1 MPIIQEGVKAQSAL
15 MQVTAL
21 KDAISKAPSG
31 FVPGLGAVTIG
42 KLFSTEQNEMLRKIE
57 GLSKG
62 LITMIPRLPGPQS
75 NLDAKNL
82 EKSIMQLQDI
92 TLTNET
98 RFNLVKTI
106 EDGFKKLADR
116 AENVQSH
123 WEATKK
129 FDMKALNQPAQEQ
142 VANEEFGNTPAA
154 TAEREPRSRG
164 DIRDWGL
171 PGTARA

>member
-1 MPIIQEGVKAQSAL
+1 MLTMATGLMDKQQARNFQETMRVLNYNLAQGMQEIAKGNLLVAQQSAQDRADARRIAQEGKLTDQQKIDYQKNVVPIIQEGVKAQSAL

-62 LITMIPRLPGPQS
+62 LITMIPRLPGSQS

-82 EKSIMQLQDI
+82 EKSIMELQDI

-98 RFNLVKTI
+98 RF
-106 EDGFKKLADR
+106 
-116 AENVQSH
+116 
-123 WEATKK
+123 
-129 FDMKALNQPAQEQ
+129 
-142 VANEEFGNTPAA
+142 
-154 TAEREPRSRG
+154 
-164 DIRDWGL
+164 
-171 PGTARA
+171 